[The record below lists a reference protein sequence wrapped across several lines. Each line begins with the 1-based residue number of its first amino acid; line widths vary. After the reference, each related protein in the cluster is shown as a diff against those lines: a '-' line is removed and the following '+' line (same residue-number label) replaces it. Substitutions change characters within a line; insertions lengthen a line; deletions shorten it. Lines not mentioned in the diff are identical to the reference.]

1 LENSKKKQQIW
12 LPLLLALMVVVGMIG
27 GYRLNDAQDADLI
40 RFFPGEK
47 NVSVGEVEEALRFL
61 DNKYLYNADDEE
73 LTRDALEQI
82 FSRLDPFS
90 MYIPPEDLVQ
100 VNNNMNGNYKG
111 IGIETLIIKDTLL
124 ITRVLKE
131 SPAEAAGLQKLDRII
146 ALNGKN
152 LTGDALDFPYF
163 RKHFQQQKDSST
175 LSILR
180 RKNRENKEVKLLA
193 KNVETHSINHHFML
207 DDSTLYVRIDQ
218 FISKTYREFMEVLED
233 KHVDKR
239 IPRLIIDLRD
249 NPGGY
254 LGEVTKI
261 LSQFFDE
268 ADRTLVRTTVKNG
281 QERKYETTGRTFF
294 NVGKIIVLMNK
305 NSASGSEVLAGALQD
320 WDRALI
326 IGRESYGK
334 GLVQEQY
341 PLSNGG
347 ALRLTVAN
355 YFLPTGRSIQEAFP
369 LDSNYFNVDSIWDH
383 GKNEYFSLI
392 HHRPLT
398 SANGIEPDILV
409 QDSFYEKVFYP
420 SFYGDFASDE
430 WVLDYLDAY
439 PELYDIEP
447 EKFRDDYEPDE
458 SNPNF
463 QRFKA
468 LHDSLDK
475 SSLGSM
481 FKAKLA
487 YYLFEDESVI
497 RILLSNDPD
506 LRVALEKME
515 EEDWFSEG

>member
-1 LENSKKKQQIW
+1 MEKSNTKQQIW
-12 LPLLLALMVVVGMIG
+12 LPFLLAAMVVIGMIG
-27 GYRLNDAQDADLI
+27 GYKLNDMQDADLI

-61 DNKYLYNADDEE
+61 DNKYLYDADDDE

-100 VNNNMNGNYKG
+100 VNNNMNGSYKG

-124 ITRVLKE
+124 ITRVLKD
-131 SPAEAAGLQKLDRII
+131 SPAEKSGLQKLDRII

-152 LTGDALDFPYF
+152 LTGDSLDFPYF
-163 RKHFQQQKDSST
+163 RKHFQEQTDSST
-175 LSILR
+175 LKVLHGSSR
-180 RKNRENKEVKLLA
+180 QEKEVKLLA
-193 KNVETHSINHHFML
+193 KRVDTHSINHHFML

-218 FISKTYREFMEVLED
+218 FIAKTYQEFMEVLEER
-233 KHVDKR
+233 KINER

-268 ADRTLVRTTVKNG
+268 SDRTLVRTIVKNG
-281 QERKYETTGRTFF
+281 QERKYETTGRTFYT
-294 NVGKIIVLMNK
+294 VGKIIVLMNE

-369 LDSNYFNVDSIWDH
+369 LDSNYFDVDSIWDH
-383 GKNEYFSLI
+383 GKEEYYSLI
-392 HHRPLT
+392 HRRPLT

-420 SFYGDFASDE
+420 SFYGDFTSDE
-430 WVLDYLDAY
+430 WVLNYLDEKRELIDRGAEDLRKAY
-439 PELYDIEP
+439 HP
-447 EKFRDDYEPDE
+447 DDNNANY
-458 SNPNF
+458 
-463 QRFKA
+463 QHYKA
-468 LHDSLDK
+468 YHQGLDAF
-475 SSLGSM
+475 SVENM

-487 YYLFEDESVI
+487 YYLFDDESVL

-506 LRVALEKME
+506 LRVAMEKME
-515 EEDWFSEG
+515 EDHWFTKD